1 LFAKIERFI
10 YFCAF
15 NPKTAFF
22 FRFKT
27 HFLQNMPTEKVKAF
41 AQIYNPYSQKIQF
54 FEGVEEGQ
62 SPDFEW
68 TSFDG
73 KQVLGFVKS
82 NKNFEDLH
90 PQLGKTSLTSTS
102 KDAYLAYIDAIKN
115 AIAQKHLQKAV
126 AARTIAV
133 AADTSHWQSYFKSLI
148 SSFSDTFVYSIYHP
162 QSGLWIG
169 ASPELVGYLS
179 DGVFKTISL
188 AGTIWDQTQ
197 FESKEQGEQEIVT
210 DYLQELLIENG
221 LRVNLK
227 HLESKSYGQISH
239 LINEIE
245 VPNFEPTL
253 FENIVSKIHPS
264 PALSGFPKEES
275 IQFIQKNEPIDR
287 AFYSGLVSWKVSAT
301 EKLAF
306 ATIRCFQVFENQL
319 IFYVGGGIT
328 KDSNPETEFEE
339 TQRKFQTVYDALG

>member
-1 LFAKIERFI
+1 
-10 YFCAF
+10 
-15 NPKTAFF
+15 
-22 FRFKT
+22 
-27 HFLQNMPTEKVKAF
+27 MPPEPLRAF
-41 AQIYNPYSQKIQF
+41 AQIYNPYTQENYF
-54 FEGVEEGQ
+54 FEGADFGQ

-82 NKNFEDLH
+82 NKNVADFH
-90 PQLGKTSLTSTS
+90 PPLGKTSLSATS
-102 KDAYLAYIDAIKN
+102 KNAYLTYIDAIKN
-115 AIAQKHLQKAV
+115 AIAQQQIQKAV
-126 AARTIAV
+126 AARIIAV
-133 AADTSHWQSYFKSLI
+133 ATDTSHWQSYFEALI
-148 SSFSDTFVYSIYHP
+148 SSFPDTFVYGIYHP

-179 DGVFKTISL
+179 EGVFKTISL
-188 AGTIWDQTQ
+188 AGTIWEQTQ

-210 DYLQELLIENG
+210 DYLHKLLIENG
-221 LRVNLK
+221 FSVDLK
-227 HLESKSYGQISH
+227 RLESKSYGQISH

-245 VPNFEPTL
+245 VSNFEPSL
-253 FENIVSKIHPS
+253 FENIMSKIHPS
-264 PALSGFPKEES
+264 PALSGFPKDES

-287 AFYSGLVSWKVSAT
+287 AFYSGLVSWKISAT
-301 EKLAF
+301 QKLAF

-339 TQRKFQTVYDALG
+339 TQQKFQTVFEALSLE

>member
-1 LFAKIERFI
+1 
-10 YFCAF
+10 
-15 NPKTAFF
+15 
-22 FRFKT
+22 
-27 HFLQNMPTEKVKAF
+27 MPPEPLRAF
-41 AQIYNPYSQKIQF
+41 AQIYNPYTQENYF
-54 FEGVEEGQ
+54 FEGADLGQ

-82 NKNFEDLH
+82 NKNVADFH
-90 PQLGKTSLTSTS
+90 PPLGKTSLSATS
-102 KDAYLAYIDAIKN
+102 KNAYLTYIDAIKN
-115 AIAQKHLQKAV
+115 AIAQQQIQKAV
-126 AARTIAV
+126 AARIIAI
-133 AADTSHWQSYFKSLI
+133 ATDTSHLQSYFEALI
-148 SSFSDTFVYSIYHP
+148 SSFPDTFVYGIYHP

-179 DGVFKTISL
+179 EGVFKTISL
-188 AGTIWDQTQ
+188 AGTIWEQTQ

-210 DYLQELLIENG
+210 DYLHKLLIENG
-221 LRVNLK
+221 LSVDLK
-227 HLESKSYGQISH
+227 QLESKSYGQISH

-245 VPNFEPTL
+245 VSNFEPSL

-264 PALSGFPKEES
+264 PALSGFPKDES

-287 AFYSGLVSWKVSAT
+287 AFYSGLVSWKISAT
-301 EKLAF
+301 QKLAF

-339 TQRKFQTVYDALG
+339 TQRKFQTVFEALG

>member
-1 LFAKIERFI
+1 
-10 YFCAF
+10 
-15 NPKTAFF
+15 
-22 FRFKT
+22 
-27 HFLQNMPTEKVKAF
+27 MPPEPLRAF
-41 AQIYNPYSQKIQF
+41 AQIYNPYTQENYF
-54 FEGVEEGQ
+54 FEGVDLGQ

-82 NKNFEDLH
+82 NKNVADFH
-90 PQLGKTSLTSTS
+90 PPLGKTSISATS
-102 KDAYLAYIDAIKN
+102 KNDYLTYIDAIKN
-115 AIAQKHLQKAV
+115 AIAQQQLQKAV
-126 AARTIAV
+126 AARIIAV
-133 AADTSHWQSYFKSLI
+133 ATDTSHWQSYFEALI
-148 SSFSDTFVYSIYHP
+148 SSFPDTFVYGIYHP

-179 DGVFKTISL
+179 EGVFKTISL
-188 AGTIWDQTQ
+188 AGTIWEQTQ

-210 DYLQELLIENG
+210 DYLHKLLIENG
-221 LRVNLK
+221 LSVDLK
-227 HLESKSYGQISH
+227 QLESKSYGQISH

-245 VPNFEPTL
+245 VSNFEPSL

-264 PALSGFPKEES
+264 PALSGFPKDES

-287 AFYSGLVSWKVSAT
+287 AFYSGLVSWKISAT
-301 EKLAF
+301 QKLAF

-339 TQRKFQTVYDALG
+339 TQRKFQTVFEALG

>member
-1 LFAKIERFI
+1 
-10 YFCAF
+10 
-15 NPKTAFF
+15 
-22 FRFKT
+22 
-27 HFLQNMPTEKVKAF
+27 MPPEPLRAF
-41 AQIYNPYSQKIQF
+41 AQIYNPYTQENYF
-54 FEGVEEGQ
+54 FEGADLGQ

-82 NKNFEDLH
+82 NKNVADFH
-90 PQLGKTSLTSTS
+90 PPLGNTSLSTTS
-102 KDAYLAYIDAIKN
+102 KNAYLAYIDAIKN
-115 AIAQKHLQKAV
+115 AIAQQQIQKAV
-126 AARTIAV
+126 AARIIAV
-133 AADTSHWQSYFKSLI
+133 ATDTSHWQSYFEALI
-148 SSFSDTFVYSIYHP
+148 SSFPDTFVYGIYHP

-179 DGVFKTISL
+179 EGIFKTISL
-188 AGTIWDQTQ
+188 AGTIWEQIQ

-210 DYLQELLIENG
+210 DYLHKLLIENG
-221 LRVNLK
+221 LSVDLK
-227 HLESKSYGQISH
+227 QLESKSYGQISH

-245 VPNFEPTL
+245 VSNFEPSL

-264 PALSGFPKEES
+264 PALSGFPKDES

-287 AFYSGLVSWKVSAT
+287 AFYSGLVSWNISAT
-301 EKLAF
+301 QKLAF

-339 TQRKFQTVYDALG
+339 TQRKFQTVFEALG

>member
-1 LFAKIERFI
+1 
-10 YFCAF
+10 
-15 NPKTAFF
+15 
-22 FRFKT
+22 
-27 HFLQNMPTEKVKAF
+27 MPPEPLRAF
-41 AQIYNPYSQKIQF
+41 AQIYNPYTQENYF
-54 FEGVEEGQ
+54 FEGADLGQ

-82 NKNFEDLH
+82 NKNVADFH
-90 PQLGKTSLTSTS
+90 PPLGKTSMSTTS
-102 KDAYLAYIDAIKN
+102 KNAYLTYIDAIKN
-115 AIAQKHLQKAV
+115 AIAQQQIQKAV
-126 AARTIAV
+126 AARIIAV
-133 AADTSHWQSYFKSLI
+133 ATDTSHWQSYFEALI
-148 SSFSDTFVYSIYHP
+148 SSFPDTFVYGIYHP

-179 DGVFKTISL
+179 EGVFKTISL
-188 AGTIWDQTQ
+188 AGTIWEQTQ

-210 DYLQELLIENG
+210 DYLHKLLIENG
-221 LRVNLK
+221 LSVDLK
-227 HLESKSYGQISH
+227 RLESKSYGQISH

-245 VPNFEPTL
+245 VSNFEPSL

-264 PALSGFPKEES
+264 PALSGFPKDES

-287 AFYSGLVSWKVSAT
+287 AFYSGLVSWKISAT
-301 EKLAF
+301 QKLAF

-339 TQRKFQTVYDALG
+339 TQQKFQTVFEALSLE

>member
-1 LFAKIERFI
+1 
-10 YFCAF
+10 
-15 NPKTAFF
+15 
-22 FRFKT
+22 
-27 HFLQNMPTEKVKAF
+27 MPTEKVKAF
-41 AQIYNPYSQKIQF
+41 AQIYNPNSQKIHF
-54 FEGVEEGQ
+54 FEAADLGQ

-82 NKNFEDLH
+82 NKNLEDFH
-90 PQLGKTSLTSTS
+90 PQLGKTSLSSTS
-102 KDAYLAYIDAIKN
+102 KDAYLAYIEAIKN
-115 AIAQKHLQKAV
+115 AIAQNHLQKTV
-126 AARTIAV
+126 AARIIAL
-133 AADTSHWQSYFKSLI
+133 ADYTSHWQSYFESLI
-148 SSFSDTFVYSIYHP
+148 SSFSDTFVYSIYHS

-179 DGVFKTISL
+179 EGVFKTISL

-197 FESKEQGEQEIVT
+197 FESKEQVEQEIVT
-210 DYLQELLIENG
+210 DYLQELLIDNG
-221 LRVNLK
+221 FRVNLK
-227 HLESKSYGQISH
+227 HLESKYYGQISH

-245 VPNFEPTL
+245 VPNFDPSH

-287 AFYSGLVSWKVSAT
+287 AFYSGLVSWKISAT

-328 KDSNPETEFEE
+328 KDSDPETEFEE
-339 TQRKFQTVYDALG
+339 TQRKFQTVFDALRYNLERT

>member
-1 LFAKIERFI
+1 
-10 YFCAF
+10 
-15 NPKTAFF
+15 
-22 FRFKT
+22 
-27 HFLQNMPTEKVKAF
+27 MPPEPLRAF
-41 AQIYNPYSQKIQF
+41 AQIYNPYTQKSYF
-54 FEGVEEGQ
+54 FEGANLGQ

-82 NKNFEDLH
+82 DKNVADFH
-90 PQLGKTSLTSTS
+90 PPLGKTSLSTTS

-115 AIAQKHLQKAV
+115 AIAQQQIQKAV
-126 AARTIAV
+126 AARIIAV
-133 AADTSHWQSYFKSLI
+133 TTDTSHWQSYFETLI
-148 SSFSDTFVYSIYHP
+148 SSFPDTFVYGIYHP

-179 DGVFKTISL
+179 EGVFKTISL
-188 AGTIWDQTQ
+188 AGTIWEQTQ

-210 DYLQELLIENG
+210 DYLQRLLIENG
-221 LRVNLK
+221 LSVDLK
-227 HLESKSYGQISH
+227 QLESKSYGQISH

-245 VPNFEPTL
+245 VSNFEPSL
-253 FENIVSKIHPS
+253 FDNIVSKIHPS
-264 PALSGFPKEES
+264 PALSGFPKDES

-287 AFYSGLVSWKVSAT
+287 AFYSGLISWKIST
-301 EKLAF
+301 TQKLAF

-319 IFYVGGGIT
+319 NFYVGGGIT

-339 TQRKFQTVYDALG
+339 TQRKFQTVFEALGKY